1 MCTRPITIKNPDPQ
15 KILGLCIEVPC
26 GKCPECLARRQNDW
40 KLRLMEESSN
50 YSHLYFFTLTYADEN
65 LPITDEGLSTACKKD
80 VQLWIKKF
88 RMAFERSKGIKL
100 SDYFK
105 YFICAEYGPNGT
117 HRPHYHGLFMTDLD
131 EVAIN
136 PLFDDWRN
144 SKGFVHVDSV
154 PIVPDERQAVANYV
168 SKYCC
173 KGEFASRKEDID
185 AGKIENAWSCMS
197 KGIGRSYVENPV
209 NRRYHRPF
217 RRENE
222 TLRENLDVM
231 IDRMCVSFSTQNGTF
246 TYAMPRYYRER
257 LFQLYQP
264 FERYVY
270 NPKLKKYEKKEVW
283 RYASKNSVSPLLSF
297 RVRERVLDRFA
308 QQIGYAEFR
317 LIPSEVLDKI
327 NVPITNIS
335 PSERDYRERR
345 ARGKLA
351 EFYITN
357 ANRWRDL

>member
-1 MCTRPITIKNPDPQ
+1 MCTRPIVLKNPDPL
-15 KILGLCIEVPC
+15 KILGHTIEVPC

-50 YSHLYFFTLTYADEN
+50 YSHLYFFTLTYAPEH
-65 LPITDEGLSTACKKD
+65 LPITDEGLSTACKRD

-88 RMAFERSKGIKL
+88 RMSFERCKGIKL
-100 SDYFK
+100 SDYLK

-131 EVAIN
+131 EFAIS
-136 PLFDDWRN
+136 PLFDDWRTN
-144 SKGFVHVDSV
+144 KGFVQVDSV

-173 KGEFASRKEDID
+173 KGEFASRKEDIES
-185 AGKIENAWSCMS
+185 GKIENAWSCMS
-197 KGIGRSYVENPV
+197 KGIGKSYVENHL
-209 NRRYHRPF
+209 NKRYHRPF
-217 RRENE
+217 RCEDE
-222 TLRENLDVM
+222 TLREHLDVM
-231 IDRMCVSFSTQNGTF
+231 LDRMSVSFSTPKGTF
-246 TYAMPRYYRER
+246 AYVMPRYYRER

-264 FERYVY
+264 FERDVY
-270 NPKLKKYEKKEVW
+270 NPKLKKYEKKTIW
-283 RYASKNSVSPLLSF
+283 RYASKNSISHLLSF
-297 RVRERVLDRFA
+297 RVRERILDRFA

-327 NVPITNIS
+327 TVPITNIS
-335 PSERDYRERR
+335 PYERDYRESR

-351 EFYITN
+351 EFYLSN
-357 ANRWRDL
+357 ANRYRDL